1 MRERPSRLGQSQV
14 PSHQRNQGP
23 IASTQRRTMRRSS
36 QGNVQL
42 MPKKEILDFKPLSR
56 LEQTGDK
63 CRKQMDDG
71 KHRTG

>member
-1 MRERPSRLGQSQV
+1 
-14 PSHQRNQGP
+14 
-23 IASTQRRTMRRSS
+23 MRRSS